1 MTVSNHVQ
9 VTLSFH
15 PSDYTEFQVAARA
28 AGLDEQSFGVLAI
41 HREAQRA
48 LDGKSAG
55 WGAATQP
62 FDVL

>member
-1 MTVSNHVQ
+1 MTIPNHVQ

-15 PSDYTEFQVAARA
+15 PSDYAEFQVAASA

-48 LDGKSAG
+48 LDGEPAG
-55 WGAATQP
+55 RSVAIQD
-62 FDVL
+62 FEVL